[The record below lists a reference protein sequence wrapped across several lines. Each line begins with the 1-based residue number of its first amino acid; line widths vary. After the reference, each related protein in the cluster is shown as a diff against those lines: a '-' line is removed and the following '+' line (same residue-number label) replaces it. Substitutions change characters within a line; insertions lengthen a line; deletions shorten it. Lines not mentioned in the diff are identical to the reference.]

1 MCAETESPAVLSA
14 QVGDIGDRGRD
25 FADYIVTV
33 DRPLRRQPVTTT
45 DYLRPQQ
52 VAEMLGWTEKT
63 LRTYRNRGGSPP
75 FVKVRNR
82 VLYPADDLARWIA
95 DEAKKAE
102 NKKARQ

>member
-1 MCAETESPAVLSA
+1 MA
-14 QVGDIGDRGRD
+14 
-25 FADYIVTV
+25 
-33 DRPLRRQPVTTT
+33 TT

-82 VLYPADDLARWIA
+82 VLYPADELARWIA
-95 DEAKKAE
+95 VEAKKSE
-102 NKKARQ
+102 NKKARR